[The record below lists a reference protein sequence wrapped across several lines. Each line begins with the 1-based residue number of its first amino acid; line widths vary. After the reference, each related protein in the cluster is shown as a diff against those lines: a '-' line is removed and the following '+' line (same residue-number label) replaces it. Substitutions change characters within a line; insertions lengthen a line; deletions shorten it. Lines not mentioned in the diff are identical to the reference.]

1 MGSPA
6 SSGSS
11 VTVKRKRVAYL
22 ALATAG
28 LLVLGLVYAWSIFA
42 TPIAVQYGW
51 DKGSLQLVF
60 NIAMICFCVAALLGS
75 YAMKVLP
82 LKGALAIAATMIAL
96 GFLGTAFFA
105 SKSLVGMYFSYGL
118 LCGAGCGMGYNLVIS
133 AVNSWFP
140 DKIGFSSGVM
150 MMGMGLG
157 SLLLGS
163 AADSLIGIVGIELG
177 FIVLAV
183 VAFAVV
189 IALSTVLKPAPADA
203 ASLLARSS
211 SGPHASNDGLCDRA
225 PLKDPLF
232 YVYMI
237 WAIFTIAVGITL
249 IGGVKQGALV
259 LGVDGAFA
267 TLVVGLCSTMNGVSR
282 LAIGALYDKFGLLV
296 SIFTSGLLITISAIA
311 ITFSYASS
319 IAVVY
324 IAASLCVGFGYGS
337 IPVIAS
343 AFAKECYGA
352 KDYARNFATINMAAA
367 IGSFL
372 SIGLISMAS
381 PDGTSSNATV
391 WMVFAV
397 LAIVGLVDAVCFA
410 RMYRKR
416 LNSSPCSGR

>member
-6 SSGSS
+6 SNGSF

-75 YAMKVLP
+75 YVMKVLP

-118 LCGAGCGMGYNLVIS
+118 LCGAGCGMGYNLVIA

-211 SGPHASNDGLCDRA
+211 SGPHASNDGLCDCA

-259 LGVDGAFA
+259 LGVDGAVCDPRRWA
-267 TLVVGLCSTMNGVSR
+267 L
-282 LAIGALYDKFGLLV
+282 LYDERCEPSCNWRALRQVRALGLDFYFWLADYHLCNCHYV
-296 SIFTSGLLITISAIA
+296 FVCEQHRCCLYCSFALCRIWVWIDSRYRL
-311 ITFSYASS
+311 
-319 IAVVY
+319 
-324 IAASLCVGFGYGS
+324 SLCERMLRG
-337 IPVIAS
+337 
-343 AFAKECYGA
+343 E
-352 KDYARNFATINMAAA
+352 
-367 IGSFL
+367 
-372 SIGLISMAS
+372 GLRTQFCDNQHGCCNRVVSQHRA
-381 PDGTSSNATV
+381 DFHG
-391 WMVFAV
+391 
-397 LAIVGLVDAVCFA
+397 
-410 RMYRKR
+410 
-416 LNSSPCSGR
+416 

>member
-1 MGSPA
+1 MGSP
-6 SSGSS
+6 GSNDS
-11 VTVKRKRVAYL
+11 FVAIKRKRVAYL
-22 ALATAG
+22 TLATVG

-75 YAMKVLP
+75 YVMKVLP

-118 LCGAGCGMGYNLVIS
+118 LCGAGCGMGYNLVI
-133 AVNSWFP
+133 ATVNSWFP

-163 AADSLIGIVGIELG
+163 AADSLIGIV
-177 FIVLAV
+177 LAV
-183 VAFAVV
+183 VAFVVV
-189 IALSTVLKPAPADA
+189 IALSTILKPAPADA
-203 ASLLARSS
+203 ILLLTNSS
-211 SGPHASNDGLCDRA
+211 SGTHASNGGLCDRA

-282 LAIGALYDKFGLLV
+282 LAIGALYDRFGLLV
-296 SIFTSGLLITISAIA
+296 SIFTSGLLITVSAIA
-311 ITFSYASS
+311 IAFSYASS

-391 WMVFAV
+391 WTVFAV
-397 LAIVGLVDAVCFA
+397 LAVVGLVDAFCFA
-410 RMYRKR
+410 RLYRKR